1 MPDNRLKQVLNL
13 GQSIWYDNIQRGMI
27 ARGEFQKMIAEDGL
41 RGVTSNPTIFDKAIS
56 KSPDYD
62 ADIMKGVEK
71 GLSAEEIYW
80 DLVIKDIQ
88 SAADIFKGVHAETR
102 AVDGYISIEVSPL
115 LARDTQGTVRQAL
128 ELFKKVDRKNVMI
141 KIPATKEGIP
151 AIKAV
156 IAAGIPVNVTL
167 IFSVERYKEVMN
179 AYLEGLEELHWNK
192 KNCSGVASVASFFI
206 SRVDTL
212 VDKQL
217 EEKIKATSDPAQ
229 KAALTAL
236 LGKAAIANSRAAYA
250 EFKKLFAPNAARFFP
265 LRSNGAQVQRPL
277 WASTSTKN
285 PAYRDTL
292 YVEELIGAQT
302 VNTLPPATVD
312 AFRDHGVAAAKIET
326 GDWAEE
332 LTALAKAGIDLKS
345 VTQQLENEGV
355 DSFCDSFRQ
364 LLAHLEEK
372 RGKLAASR

>member
-1 MPDNRLKQVLNL
+1 MPANRLKSILEL

-56 KSPDYD
+56 KSADYD
-62 ADIMKGVEK
+62 ADILKGVEQ

-80 DLVIKDIQ
+80 SLVIKDIQ
-88 SAADIFKGVHAETR
+88 DAADIFRPVHAAT
-102 AVDGYISIEVSPL
+102 AAADGYISIEVSPL
-115 LARDTQGTVRQAL
+115 LARDTEGTIRQAR
-128 ELFKKVDRKNVMI
+128 ELFKRVNRANVMI

-156 IAAGIPVNVTL
+156 IADGIPVNVTL
-167 IFSVERYKEVMN
+167 IFSVERYRAVMN
-179 AYLEGLEELHWNK
+179 AYLEGIEELHWK
-192 KNCSGVASVASFFI
+192 KKSCAGVASVASFFV
-206 SRVDTL
+206 SRVDSL
-212 VDKQL
+212 VDKLL
-217 EEKIKATSDPAQ
+217 EEKIKAAADPSA
-229 KAALTAL
+229 KAALQAL
-236 LGKAAIANSRAAYA
+236 FCKAAIANSRAAYA
-250 EFKKLFAPNAARFFP
+250 EFKKNFAPNAARFFP
-265 LRSNGAQVQRPL
+265 LKANGAQVQRAL

-312 AFRDHGVAAAKIET
+312 AFRDHGVAAAKLET
-326 GDWAEE
+326 GDYAAD
-332 LTALAKAGIDLKS
+332 LAALAKAGIDLAA
-345 VTQQLENEGV
+345 VTLQLENEGL
-355 DSFCDSFRQ
+355 DSFSDSFRQ

-372 RGKLAASR
+372 RAKLAAA

>member
-1 MPDNRLKQVLNL
+1 MPQNRLKAVLDL

-27 ARGEFQKMIAEDGL
+27 ARGDFQKMIAEDGL

-56 KSPDYD
+56 KSSDYD
-62 ADIMKGVEK
+62 ADILKGVEK
-71 GLSAEEIYW
+71 GLSAEDIYW
-80 DLVIKDIQ
+80 DLVIRDIQ
-88 SAADIFKGVHAETR
+88 AAADIFKPVYEATK
-102 AVDGYISIEVSPL
+102 ALDGYISIEVSPL
-115 LARDTQGTVRQAL
+115 LARDTEGTIRQAR
-128 ELFKKVDRKNVMI
+128 ELFKRVDRKNVMI

-151 AIKAV
+151 AVKAV
-156 IAAGIPVNVTL
+156 ISDGIPVNVTL
-167 IFSVERYKEVMN
+167 IFSVERHVEVMN
-179 AYLEGLEELHWNK
+179 AYLEGLEELHWK
-192 KNCSGVASVASFFI
+192 KKSCAGTASVASFFI

-212 VDKQL
+212 VDKLL
-217 EEKIKATSDPAQ
+217 EEKIKAASDPAQ
-229 KAALTAL
+229 KAQLQAL

-292 YVEELIGAQT
+292 YMEELIGPQT
-302 VNTLPPATVD
+302 VNTVPPATVD
-312 AFRDHGVAAAKIET
+312 AFRDHGVAALKLET
-326 GDWAEE
+326 GDYAAE
-332 LTALAKAGIDLKS
+332 LAAIAKAGIDLKA

-355 DSFCDSFRQ
+355 DSFCDSFKQ

-372 RGKLAASR
+372 RGKLAAAR